1 MYHPNENNYSDDK
14 ISVHIDKV
22 KVIRDKESIVG
33 DYARINT
40 LDESYKVTS
49 NKSDKKVRVLL
60 KEKED
65 E

>member
-1 MYHPNENNYSDDK
+1 MYALKAIYDKKNN
-14 ISVHIDKV
+14 IIELFDKV